1 MSVSLPSYLHNT
13 TLRRVKAGKP
23 SIGTFVGANSATVVA
38 VLARAG
44 IDHLLIDSQH
54 GEWDERTRIEGI
66 RAVALQGMTP
76 MVRVVSNS
84 FAHIGR
90 ALDSGA
96 LGIIVPMVN
105 NAAEAKAAAQAMRYP
120 PAGARSTA
128 DPLAIHYP
136 ADYGARANDEVFLA
150 VQIETKAGLENVEEI
165 MAVEGVDATLI
176 GPADLAL
183 TIGAPIGSPEHDA
196 AIRCV
201 LAACQ
206 AAGKIPGMF
215 AATTEIARRWIE
227 EGYLFVTVSGDLTFL
242 NLGARAMLDELA
254 DLL

>member
-1 MSVSLPSYLHNT
+1 MSSSQPNYLFNT
-13 TLRRVKAGKP
+13 TLRRVRAGKP
-23 SIGTFVGANSATVVA
+23 SIGTFAAANSATVVG

-44 IDHLLIDSQH
+44 LDHILIDSQH

-76 MVRVVSNS
+76 MVRVVSNT
-84 FAHIGR
+84 FANIGR

-96 LGIIVPMVN
+96 LGIIVPLVN
-105 NAAEAKAAAQAMRYP
+105 NATEAQAAAQAMRYP
-120 PAGARSTA
+120 PTGARSTA

-136 ADYGARANDEVFLA
+136 SDYGARANDDVFLA
-150 VQIETKAGLENVEEI
+150 VQIETAAGVENVEEI
-165 MAVEGVDATLI
+165 MAVDGVDATLI

-183 TIGAPIGSPEHDA
+183 SIGAPIGSAAHDA
-196 AIRCV
+196 AIRRV

-206 AAGKIPGMF
+206 ASGKIPGMF
-215 AATTEIARRWIE
+215 AATTEIACRWIR
-227 EGYLFVTVSGDLTFL
+227 EGYLFVTVSADLTL
-242 NLGARAMLDELA
+242 LTLGAKTMLRELD